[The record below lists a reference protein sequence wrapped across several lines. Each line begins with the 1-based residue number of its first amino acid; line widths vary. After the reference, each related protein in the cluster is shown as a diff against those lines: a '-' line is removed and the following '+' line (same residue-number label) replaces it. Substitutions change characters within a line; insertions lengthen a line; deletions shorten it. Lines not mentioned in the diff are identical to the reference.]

1 MIVRTGLTGPFPRPE
16 TLVNA
21 TRDLD
26 RGRTTPEAVEE
37 LIEGA
42 ERDVVALEHRLGF
55 DSVTGGY
62 LRWPDLFRPFAET
75 WEGFSVG
82 PLTRWLETNTFFRQ
96 PILLAPPGRTPGAL
110 ESRLPPALRADP
122 ESGRVLLPGPYTF
135 AGVLDNRSGETD
147 EAVIHRL
154 GRTFAEEVRDLRRL
168 GFRTFVFSEPLLVV
182 RPPEGT
188 RAAAVVAG
196 YEAIR
201 GALGSATSIV
211 WTYGGDA
218 IPAFPILDR
227 LPVGAVGIDLAETD
241 VEKLPPA
248 PERTGLGLGVVDP
261 RTTLGE
267 DPAEVARVVRIAYD
281 RRRPSVVW
289 LAPGA
294 PLDLLPW
301 EPATRKLH
309 VLSAVRQALGDG
321 SRP

>member
-26 RGRTTPEAVEE
+26 RGRRTPEAVEE

-211 WTYGGDA
+211 WTYGADA